1 MRESSNFIFESV
13 ERLDYKL
20 QKIKLK
26 RGGSYINSPK
36 WIRDKKATTNQ
47 KNEDDNDCFQYAL
60 NVALN
65 YQNIENHS
73 ERISNI
79 KLFINKYNWKNIFA
93 HQNGEEE
100 SENSKNI
107 MAIALNIALNY
118 QNIENHSERISN
130 IKLFINKYNWK
141 NIFAHQS
148 GEEESENSKNI
159 MAIDWK
165 KFEQNNETIAFN
177 IL

>member
-1 MRESSNFIFESV
+1 
-13 ERLDYKL
+13 
-20 QKIKLK
+20 
-26 RGGSYINSPK
+26 
-36 WIRDKKATTNQ
+36 
-47 KNEDDNDCFQYAL
+47 
-60 NVALN
+60 
-65 YQNIENHS
+65 
-73 ERISNI
+73 
-79 KLFINKYNWKNIFA
+79 
-93 HQNGEEE
+93 
-100 SENSKNI
+100 
-107 MAIALNIALNY
+107 MAIALNVALNY